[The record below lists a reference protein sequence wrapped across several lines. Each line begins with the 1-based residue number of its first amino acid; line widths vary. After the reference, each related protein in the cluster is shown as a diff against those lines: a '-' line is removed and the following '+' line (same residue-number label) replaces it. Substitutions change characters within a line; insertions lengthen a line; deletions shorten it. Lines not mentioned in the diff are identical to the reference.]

1 MGKIQ
6 MNPVQM
12 NAVEHGALDMASSG
26 PPSVE
31 DGRGIG
37 TSGLA
42 QACFE
47 LEVFGFTV
55 LPSVLTQVEA
65 ARFAD
70 LLDAADQEVGSEY
83 VHDGAFSRHVANM
96 PARADEFLSLVD
108 NPIVLEVVESVLGSD
123 IVLGSM
129 NARIV
134 RPGDPEQGFHSDI
147 PKVHR
152 RLVGPPIMVQAVW
165 MIDGFTAE
173 NGATRV
179 VPGSHRAA
187 GSSPPPD
194 RSISHVAV
202 PTGPPGSVLV
212 FDGQCWHGGGSNHS
226 AARRRAVFAHYR
238 VSPWMR
244 FQTDPTIDF
253 PAGRWERMT
262 TRQRELLRMVLGV
275 DQRNAADYYA
285 DQYQPRYD

>member
-1 MGKIQ
+1 MT
-6 MNPVQM
+6 
-12 NAVEHGALDMASSG
+12 ASEHSALHVTRAGSPSGEDGSRIASS
-26 PPSVE
+26 V
-31 DGRGIG
+31 
-37 TSGLA
+37 LA

-47 LEVFGFTV
+47 MDVFGFTV
-55 LPSVLTQVEA
+55 LPSVLTPAEA
-65 ARFAD
+65 ASFAD
-70 LLDAADQEVGSEY
+70 LLDAADEEFGSDY

-96 PARADEFLSLVD
+96 PARAVEFLALVD
-108 NPIVLEVVESVLGSD
+108 NPVVLEVVESVLGSD

-134 RPGDPEQGFHSDI
+134 RPGDPQQGLHSDI
-147 PKVHR
+147 PRVHR
-152 RLVGPPIMVQAVW
+152 RLVGPPIMLQAVW

-187 GSSPPPD
+187 SPSPPPD
-194 RSISHVAV
+194 RSIPHLAA
-202 PTGPPGSVLV
+202 PTGPPGSVLI

-226 AARRRAVFAHYR
+226 AFRRRAVFAHYR
-238 VSPWMR
+238 VAPWMR

-253 PAGRWERMT
+253 PVDRWERMT
-262 TRQRELLRMVLGV
+262 TRQRELLRMVRGV

-285 DQYQPRYD
+285 GQNQPRYD

>member
-1 MGKIQ
+1 
-6 MNPVQM
+6 M
-12 NAVEHGALDMASSG
+12 NAIEHSDLHVASAG
-26 PPSVE
+26 PSPIG
-31 DGRGIG
+31 DGRA
-37 TSGLA
+37 TASGALA

-47 LEVFGFTV
+47 MEVFGFTV
-55 LPSVLTQVEA
+55 LPSVLTLAEA
-65 ARFAD
+65 TRFAE
-70 LLDAADQEVGSEY
+70 LLDAADEEVGSEY
-83 VHDGAFSRHVANM
+83 VHDGAFSRHIANM
-96 PARADEFLSLVD
+96 PARADEFLALVD

-134 RPGDPEQGFHSDI
+134 RPGDPQQGFHSDI

-152 RLVGPPIMVQAVW
+152 RLVGPPIMLQAVW
-165 MIDGFTAE
+165 MIDGFTAD

-187 GSSPPPD
+187 SSSPPPS
-194 RSISHVAV
+194 RSIPHVAV

-212 FDGQCWHGGGSNHS
+212 FDGQCWHGGGSNRSPH
-226 AARRRAVFAHYR
+226 RRRAVFAHYR
-238 VSPWMR
+238 VAPWMR

-253 PAGRWERMT
+253 PVDRWERMS